1 MNVSRMD
8 LTTEEMQLVNSEVE
22 KRKRSLLVA
31 YLLWFFLGAL
41 GAHRFYFKKIGSG
54 IAMVL
59 LVVLTL
65 GFGAIITGIWAL
77 VDAFLMPSWQQ
88 REVEQIER
96 ETIELLQTRSDRY
109 TGF

>member
-1 MNVSRMD
+1 
-8 LTTEEMQLVNSEVE
+8 
-22 KRKRSLLVA
+22 
-31 YLLWFFLGAL
+31 
-41 GAHRFYFKKIGSG
+41 
-54 IAMVL
+54 MVL

-65 GFGAIITGIWAL
+65 GFGAFITGIWAL

-96 ETIELLQTRSDRY
+96 ETIKLLQTRSDRY